1 MNSKLRVLTKER
13 KILRFSEKRKVK
25 NLFVQKN
32 YLHLPSKCYPFLISV
47 CYEDRS
53 YFISA

>member
-1 MNSKLRVLTKER
+1 MNSKLRVLTKEG

-25 NLFVQKN
+25 NLSVQKN